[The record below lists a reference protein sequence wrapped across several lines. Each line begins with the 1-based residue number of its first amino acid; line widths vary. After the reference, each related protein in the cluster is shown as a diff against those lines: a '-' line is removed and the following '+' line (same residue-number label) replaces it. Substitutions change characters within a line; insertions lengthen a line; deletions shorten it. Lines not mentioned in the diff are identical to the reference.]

1 MKHSNT
7 LRNLSVIVF
16 FLLTATYSF
25 AQKKVKDKVLA
36 NKVYTVEVTEQKSK
50 KPQTSK
56 DEITFKAD
64 KVSSKFSAL
73 NKFPA
78 APYIVEVD
86 SSSGTKD
93 VSFTAESTNP
103 DKSTLKWTGTIT
115 DSDIEGTAVHEH
127 KGKVKQEYFFT
138 GTLKEKKKKE

>member
-1 MKHSNT
+1 MKYSNS
-7 LRNLSVIVF
+7 LRNLSMIVF

-50 KPQTSK
+50 KPTTTN
-56 DEITFKAD
+56 DEISFKTNKINA
-64 KVSSKFSAL
+64 KFATL

-78 APYIVEVD
+78 AEYTVEVD

-93 VSFTAESTNP
+93 ISFTAESTSP
-103 DKSTLKWTGTIT
+103 DKATLKWTGTIT
-115 DSDIEGTAVHEH
+115 DSDIEGTAVWEH
-127 KGKVKQEYFFT
+127 KGKIKQEYFFT
-138 GTLKEKKKKE
+138 GTLKEKKAK